1 CGSTS
6 RATNVAAE
14 FSLQYTNIN
23 TSTHQHLN
31 TFSYLAPMSIR
42 VEDTIVALATAQ
54 GISAIAVIRLSGKNA
69 ITITQRVFRGK
80 RLENQPSHTV
90 HFGMIWDGGTP
101 LDEAVVSIFR
111 GPRSF
116 TREDAVEIS
125 CHGSPL
131 IAGRIIDRKSTR

>member
-1 CGSTS
+1 CQTKPPFNSSTFNYS
-6 RATNVAAE
+6 VLHPH
-14 FSLQYTNIN
+14 SLIH
-23 TSTHQHLN
+23 SFTHY
-31 TFSYLAPMSIR
+31 FYLAPMSIR